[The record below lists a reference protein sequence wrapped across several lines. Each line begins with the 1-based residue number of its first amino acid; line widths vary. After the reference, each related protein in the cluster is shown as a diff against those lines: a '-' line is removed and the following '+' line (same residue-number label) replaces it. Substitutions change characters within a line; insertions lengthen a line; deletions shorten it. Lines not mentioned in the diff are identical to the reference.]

1 MYTGG
6 SLILLSIII
15 IIYMGNEEIKIKQ
28 PTSYMEYNSR
38 ILKIEDFPKVINEAR
53 NEYKISV
60 LEDKINKWEDI
71 EIPLNLE
78 RKYIDNLLEI
88 KDFDTAKRILERMK
102 ISYTG
107 GEMENLLES
116 YEYRLQ
122 LIEKMEKLFKS
133 ESIKLKQELNQHN
146 ITTISII
153 AGIVVIFGVANQ
165 TLISKNFNEGLIT
178 FITIISAVCV
188 LMFGAFLCNSFFC
201 KKK

>member
-1 MYTGG
+1 
-6 SLILLSIII
+6 
-15 IIYMGNEEIKIKQ
+15 MGNEEIKIKQ